1 MEAKLIP
8 RGLLSGA
15 LAGLVAFVFARIFA
29 EPQIQKAIRYESA
42 RDAAQA
48 ALDRAAGLHPD
59 MDHSEVFT
67 RTVQA
72 DVGLGVGL
80 IMFGAAMGLLV
91 AVVYTVCLGRVG
103 RLRPRTLAMLV
114 AGAGFVSLYL
124 VPFVKYPANPP
135 SIGHS
140 ETIKDRTALYV
151 TMIVASVVC
160 TVLAVVLGRRLAAR
174 LGNWTATLVAV
185 AGFVLAVGVVMLVLP
200 ALGDLAYNRA
210 HFPHAS
216 TETPQPLRNAK
227 GQIVFPGFPADVL
240 YAFRMYSVEAQLLM
254 WTVIGLVFAL
264 LAERV
269 VAPAAARPTSRALQ
283 LQ

>member
-1 MEAKLIP
+1 MESKLVP
-8 RGLLSGA
+8 RGLLAGA
-15 LAGLVAFVFARIFA
+15 IAGLVAYVFARIFA
-29 EPQIQKAIRYESA
+29 EPQIQKAIGYESA
-42 RDAAQA
+42 RDTAQA

-59 MDHSEVFT
+59 LDHSEVFT

-103 RLRPRTLAMLV
+103 RLRPRPLALLV
-114 AGAGFVSLYL
+114 AGAGFVALYL

-135 SIGHS
+135 SIGHA
-140 ETIKDRTALYV
+140 ETVRERTALYV
-151 TMIVASVVC
+151 TMLVASVVC

-174 LGNWTATLVAV
+174 FGNWTATLAAV
-185 AGFVLAVGVVMLVLP
+185 AAFVVVVGVVMLVLP

-210 HFPHAS
+210 HFPHSS
-216 TETPQPLRNAK
+216 TETPQPLRNAA

-240 YAFRMYSVEAQLLM
+240 FSFRMYSIEAQLLM
-254 WTVIGLVFAL
+254 WTVIGVVFAP

-269 VAPAAARPTSRALQ
+269 VTAPREAALQ
-283 LQ
+283 IQ